1 MFVYGIKRWAK
12 IFPPPIFFP
21 TLLASFVLSM
31 KKILVFFA
39 FFTALLFPAATSAT
53 APTYSIAY
61 HFSSDRIEV
70 QNFQQLDFSLL
81 TDYKELRAS
90 GKKGHYLFRISLNS
104 PPPPDGHLLFIENEH
119 LDSASLYE
127 RKGDSLILAAQTGNS
142 FPESVNRFGL
152 PQFRLKSPGNEY
164 YILTKFGD
172 DVSLNI
178 RIDSF
183 LNMNQWSMS
192 VFFKLGLYYGF
203 SLMFFILNLFLF
215 VYLRDRLFLYYCIF
229 QVFIVGSIAYADG
242 LFPFIFDWPWLLN
255 NAEVPIHIGL
265 AFSGSL
271 FALAF
276 LEKNRQSLP
285 TKISSVFLLTM
296 SVSYL
301 FGLYFS
307 SYTLFLLGE
316 GFLLLLL
323 CFFWIIAAGQFK
335 EHVHS
340 RFFVLGYGVFL
351 AFAIDYFLLRKL
363 NIYVLDFYM
372 GQLKTGSLIEM
383 LVLSVAIVVRMTV
396 LRDENL
402 HYRESIE
409 QYIQRIKELEVQEPT
424 EFASIFDKMQL
435 TYNLTDREIEVLRG
449 ISEGLTNNQIA
460 EKVFLSVHTVKFH
473 TRNIFEKLSISNR
486 TQALGKLR
494 ELGG

>member
-1 MFVYGIKRWAK
+1 MR
-12 IFPPPIFFP
+12 
-21 TLLASFVLSM
+21 
-31 KKILVFFA
+31 VFFT
-39 FFTALLFPAATSAT
+39 FFIALLLPAAASAT
-53 APTYSIAY
+53 VPTYSIAY
-61 HFSSDRIEV
+61 HFNSDRVDI
-70 QNFQQLDFSLL
+70 QSFQQLDFSPL
-81 TDYKELRAS
+81 TNYKDLRAS
-90 GKKGHYLFRISLNS
+90 GKKGYYLFRIILNS
-104 PPPPDGHLLFIENEH
+104 PPPPDGYLLFIENEH
-119 LDSASLYE
+119 LDSASLYT
-127 RKGDSLILAAQTGNS
+127 RKGDSLLLAAQAGNS

-152 PQFRLKSPGNEY
+152 PQFRLKRPGNEY

-183 LNMNQWSMS
+183 LDMNQWSMS

-242 LFPFIFDWPWLLN
+242 LFPFIFNWPWLLN
-255 NAEVPIHIGL
+255 NAEVPLHVGL

-276 LEKNRQSLP
+276 LEKNWQSLSG
-285 TKISSVFLLTM
+285 KITSIVLVIM
-296 SVSYL
+296 SASYL
-301 FGLYFS
+301 LSMTFL
-307 SYTLFLLGE
+307 SYTLFLVGE
-316 GFLLLLL
+316 GLLLLLL
-323 CFFWIIAAGQFK
+323 CFFWVIAVGKFK
-335 EHVHS
+335 EHIHS

-351 AFAIDYFLLRKL
+351 VFAIDYFLLRKL
-363 NIYVLDFYM
+363 DIYVLDFYM

-409 QYIQRIKELEVQEPT
+409 QYIQRIKELELQEPT
-424 EFASIFDKMQL
+424 EFANIFDKMQQ
-435 TYNLTDREIEVLRG
+435 TYDLTDREIEILRG